1 MSPAGVYARL
11 LLEQALPDPVLEETR
26 ALLSDPV
33 LGEALENPA
42 IDRRE
47 KGAVIDRL
55 FPEEA
60 RPFLRVLCDHGDW
73 GLLPEILSEYDDL
86 DRARKGV
93 SRVSF
98 TCCHAPTEAQRRQ
111 VEEIVRR
118 KLGKTAVE
126 WRTVI
131 DPAVLGGF
139 ILTADDWVLDR
150 SLRTMAGDLR
160 RRLTG
165 GSAP

>member
-1 MSPAGVYARL
+1 MSPAGTYARL
-11 LLEQALPDPVLEETR
+11 LLEQDLPEAVLAETR
-26 ALLSDPV
+26 ALLEDAA
-33 LGEALENPA
+33 LNAALEDPTA
-42 IDRRE
+42 DRRE

-55 FPEEA
+55 FPEQA

-73 GLLPEILSEYDDL
+73 GLLPEILSEYDEL
-86 DRARKGV
+86 DRARRGV

-118 KLGKTAVE
+118 RLGTTAVE

-139 ILTADDWVLDR
+139 ILTVDDWVLDR